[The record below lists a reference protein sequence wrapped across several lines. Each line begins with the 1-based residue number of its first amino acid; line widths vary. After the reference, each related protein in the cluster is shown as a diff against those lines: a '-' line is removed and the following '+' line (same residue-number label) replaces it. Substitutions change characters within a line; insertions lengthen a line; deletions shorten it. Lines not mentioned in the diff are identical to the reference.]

1 MKPKPLDLK
10 KLKEKVKKEM
20 RFIRELK
27 KKGKIDEK
35 TSNELRCGLG
45 QLGYDIEL
53 YLKSALQG
61 LLIDIEVTDL
71 DEIVCSDGSHR
82 RMDEKTRKRIITD
95 LIQKWFPNM
104 VNKDD

>member
-1 MKPKPLDLK
+1 MKPEPL
-10 KLKEKVKKEM
+10 
-20 RFIRELK
+20 
-27 KKGKIDEK
+27 KGKLQKDNLNIGE
-35 TSNELRCGLG
+35 NELMF
-45 QLGYDIEL
+45 IENFF
-53 YLKSALQG
+53 YLEDVKSAVQG

-104 VNKDD
+104 VNKDV